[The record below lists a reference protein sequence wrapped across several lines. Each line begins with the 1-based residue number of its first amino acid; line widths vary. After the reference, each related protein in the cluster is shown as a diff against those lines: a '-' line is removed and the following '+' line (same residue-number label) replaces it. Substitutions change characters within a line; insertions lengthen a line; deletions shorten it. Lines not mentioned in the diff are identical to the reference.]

1 MKPNTGFNLNV
12 RDIDLIESCMRA
24 KINVLTTER
33 LGVDNPSYI
42 NQINKDIR
50 EIHDLLGKI
59 HQQKNF
65 YRPKDNYVGG

>member
-33 LGVDNPSYI
+33 FGVDNPSYI
-42 NQINKDIR
+42 NQINKEIR

>member
-1 MKPNTGFNLNV
+1 MKPNTEFDLNV

-59 HQQKNF
+59 HHQKNF